1 MNEPLAFK
9 LRPKK
14 INDIIGQQHLV
25 GKNKIIYNMVNNKK
39 LFSLILYG
47 KPGIGKTSLANAII
61 NELNFKYKNLNAVV
75 NSKKDF
81 DIVIEEAKMYNG
93 IVLVLDEIHR
103 LNKDKQDILLPYLES
118 GLITLIGMTTSNPY
132 HSINPAIRS
141 RCQIFELNPLTIED
155 VKEGIKKAT
164 TSQFLP
170 NIKIDNESIDY
181 ISKLSGGDLRYA
193 YNLLEV
199 AYYSTNDFIVN
210 IEVLKKINNK
220 PSFFHDKNEDGY
232 YDVISAFQKSIRGSD
247 VNAALYYLARLIEA
261 EDLDIIFR
269 RMSVIAYEDIGLAN
283 TSMGPKVDACINAC
297 NRLGLPE
304 ARIPLAVTVIELA
317 LSPKSNSAYSALDS
331 ALNVV
336 RMGNSGNVP
345 NHIKTNSE
353 DYLYPHN
360 YKGSWVKQQ
369 YLPDE
374 IKDDKYYFPKNNKY
388 ENMLKEIMDKIEKN
402 SHYDVNPILEI
413 QIKK

>member
-210 IEVLKKINNK
+210 LEVLKKINNK
-220 PSFFHDKNEDGY
+220 PPFFHDKNEDGY

-402 SHYDVNPILEI
+402 SH
-413 QIKK
+413 

>member
-1 MNEPLAFK
+1 MEILANKIRPTK
-9 LRPKK
+9 LD
-14 INDIIGQQHLV
+14 DIIGQQHLV

-210 IEVLKKINNK
+210 LEILKKINNK

-402 SHYDVNPILEI
+402 SHYELHPLE
-413 QIKK
+413 

>member
-25 GKNKIIYNMVNNKK
+25 GKNKIIYTMVNNKK

-141 RCQIFELNPLTIED
+141 RCQIFELNSLTIED

-210 IEVLKKINNK
+210 LEVLKKINNK

-402 SHYDVNPILEI
+402 SH
-413 QIKK
+413 

>member
-1 MNEPLAFK
+1 
-9 LRPKK
+9 
-14 INDIIGQQHLV
+14 
-25 GKNKIIYNMVNNKK
+25 
-39 LFSLILYG
+39 
-47 KPGIGKTSLANAII
+47 
-61 NELNFKYKNLNAVV
+61 
-75 NSKKDF
+75 
-81 DIVIEEAKMYNG
+81 
-93 IVLVLDEIHR
+93 
-103 LNKDKQDILLPYLES
+103 
-118 GLITLIGMTTSNPY
+118 
-132 HSINPAIRS
+132 
-141 RCQIFELNPLTIED
+141 
-155 VKEGIKKAT
+155 
-164 TSQFLP
+164 
-170 NIKIDNESIDY
+170 
-181 ISKLSGGDLRYA
+181 
-193 YNLLEV
+193 
-199 AYYSTNDFIVN
+199 
-210 IEVLKKINNK
+210 
-220 PSFFHDKNEDGY
+220 
-232 YDVISAFQKSIRGSD
+232 
-247 VNAALYYLARLIEA
+247 
-261 EDLDIIFR
+261 
-269 RMSVIAYEDIGLAN
+269 MSVIAYEDIGLAN

-402 SHYDVNPILEI
+402 SH
-413 QIKK
+413 